1 MSGIIGGTAQGL
13 ENHNYVWDTS
23 SLAWVSETQPLIKTD
38 SLTVSGTM
46 DLTKIGGVAVGA
58 TNGLYVQPAT
68 SSLFPVSTK
77 TALTPSAPT
86 AVSVGVTSGTVLAA
100 NASRKGLY
108 LVNTSANYIS
118 LGFGAAAVL
127 YSGITLNP
135 SGGSFWMS
143 EYDFTTLIVY
153 GISSGDSSNLSI
165 QEYS

>member
-1 MSGIIGGTAQGL
+1 MLGISGTAQGL
-13 ENHNYVWDTS
+13 ENRNYVWDTS
-23 SLAWVSETQPLIKTD
+23 TLAWVVETQPVIKTD

-68 SSLFPVSTK
+68 SALFPVSTK

-100 NASRKGLY
+100 NANRKGLY

-118 LGFGAAAVL
+118 LGFGNAAVL

-135 SGGSFWMS
+135 YGGSYWMD
-143 EYDFTTLIVY
+143 EYSFNVGIVY
-153 GISSGDSSNLSI
+153 GIASGATSNLAC
-165 QEYS
+165 QEYA

>member
-1 MSGIIGGTAQGL
+1 MSTIGGTAQGL
-13 ENHNYVWDTS
+13 GNHNYVWDTS
-23 SLAWVSETQPLIKTD
+23 TLAWVVETQPVIKTD

-46 DLTKIGGVAVGA
+46 DLTKIGGTAVGA

-100 NASRKGLY
+100 NANRKGLC
-108 LVNTSANYIS
+108 LINTSLNYIS
-118 LGFGAAAVL
+118 LGFGSAAVL

-135 SGGSFWMS
+135 WGGSYWMS
-143 EYDFTTLIVY
+143 EYDFTTGIVY
-153 GISSGDSSNLSI
+153 GIASGASSNLGV
-165 QEYS
+165 QEYV